1 MINLEKPLQIVEG
14 LHLKP
19 NLTGLLSDHDL
30 DAIGE
35 HCWRGY
41 QADEQTRQDWLARN
55 EVGMKLAL
63 QITEIKTTPWE
74 NCSNVAFPLVTVA
87 ALQFHAR
94 AYPTLLNGGKV
105 VECITP
111 DGAPPEMVARAA
123 GATQVMNRQIL
134 ELDESWEEG
143 TDRMLLNYA
152 IAGCAFK
159 KTIFRGT
166 FPHSKFVPAV
176 NLVMDYFA
184 ASVET
189 CRRKTEILA
198 VEKADIISGSR
209 MDIPLYRDVT
219 KESWFTFPAA
229 AAPTPASSSGTQA
242 IRAPEYY
249 TTLASLEQHC
259 WLDLDNDGL
268 EEPYTVLI
276 EATTHKVL
284 RITARWDS
292 DSAVLRNASRQIV
305 SIRATEHYTKYAF
318 IPNPDGSVYD
328 LGFGVLLGP
337 LNASVSSAINQLID
351 SGTMSVAAGGFL
363 GRGAKIRSGVTTFK
377 PFEWKR
383 VDATGDDLAKSIFPL
398 PVREP
403 SQVLFSLLGLLIE
416 YTNRVSGTTETMVGE
431 NPGQNTPAETSRN
444 LVQQGMMVYAAIFKR
459 AWRSAKQ
466 EFRKMYLLNGLYGS
480 ARERVLFTDDP
491 SLVVPAADPNIIS
504 DSERVNRAMM
514 LASRA
519 AAVPG
524 YDPNEVE
531 TFFLSAIRIS
541 NPKRFYRGFDPA
553 QVPKDP
559 KLQIA
564 EMKAQLEA
572 ARLEFDQQSFLAQL
586 LETQRMNQA
595 QLIKTQAEVTHL
607 LAQAEDARDNREIV
621 RMQTALSA
629 LKLRDDTINSRIEQ
643 MIKLLELE
651 SEPDKKRIDSGPV
664 RELVGAPGNPGL
676 DAAPPAPAGGAPAG
690 MGSGQLPL

>member
-1 MINLEKPLQIVEG
+1 MFTLESPITITQD

-19 NLTGLLSDHDL
+19 NLTGLLTQQDL

-41 QADEQTRQDWLARN
+41 EADEQTRTDWLKRVAA
-55 EVGMKLAL
+55 GMKLAL
-63 QITEIKTTPWE
+63 QITEEKTFPWE

-94 AYPTLLNGGKV
+94 AYPTILNGGRV

-111 DGAPPEMVARAA
+111 EDARPELLARATS
-123 GATQVMNRQIL
+123 ATRVMNRQLL
-134 ELDESWEEG
+134 ELDESWEES

-152 IAGCAFK
+152 IVGCAFK
-159 KTIFRGT
+159 KTIFRST
-166 FPHSKFVPAV
+166 LPHSKFVPAV
-176 NLVMDYFA
+176 NLAMDYFA

-189 CRRKTEILA
+189 CRRKTEILM
-198 VEKADIISGSR
+198 VEKSDIISGAR
-209 MDIPLYRDVT
+209 MDFPLYHDVT
-219 KESWFTFPAA
+219 EEPWFTS
-229 AAPTPASSSGTQA
+229 PTPAPQPTSSGQEPTRQA
-242 IRAPEYY
+242 EYY
-249 TTLASLEQHC
+249 SSLSALEQHC

-268 EEPYTVLI
+268 EEPYIVLL
-276 EATTHKVL
+276 ERTTHKVL

-292 DSAVLRNASRQIV
+292 ESAVLRNASKQIV

-328 LGFGVLLGP
+328 LGFGILLGP

-466 EFRKMYLLNGLYGS
+466 EFRKVYLLNGLYGS
-480 ARERVLFTDDP
+480 ARERVYFTDDP
-491 SLVVPAADPNIIS
+491 SIVIPAADPNIIS
-504 DSERVNRAMM
+504 DGERVNRAML
-514 LASRA
+514 LAQRA
-519 AAVPG
+519 ATVPG

-531 TFFLSAIRIS
+531 AFFLSAIRIPNS
-541 NPKRFYRGFDPA
+541 KRFYRGFDPS

-559 KLQIA
+559 RVQIA
-564 EMKAQLEA
+564 EMKTQLEA
-572 ARLEFDQQSFLAQL
+572 ARLEFEQQSFLAEL

-595 QLIKTQAEVTHL
+595 QIVKMQAEVANL

-629 LKLRDDTINSRIEQ
+629 LKMRDDTINKRIEQ

-651 SEPDKKRIDSGPV
+651 SDPAKQRVDSGPV
-664 RELVGAPGNPGL
+664 RQLVGAPGNPGL
-676 DAAPPAPAGGAPAG
+676 DGAPPSPEGGASAG
-690 MGSGQLPL
+690 MGPGELPL